1 MDLTKTVPRSPN
13 DKLAGIVSLKRTIDK
28 SKANDEGHLGEYH
41 FDCPHDK
48 PLFEFLNTNAAE
60 FGAKVRE
67 LKTDDAIATWV
78 LQNGLRDKSS
88 DEIEAF
94 NVARRRWHP
103 DPGTDSEKYFKETL
117 AKAAPDR
124 KDIETWF
131 DLLDLD
137 EGRPVPLA
145 TPA

>member
-1 MDLTKTVPRSPN
+1 MDLTKTAPRSPN

-48 PLFEFLNTNAAE
+48 PLFEFLGTNAAE

-78 LQNGLRDKSS
+78 LQNGLRDKSA
-88 DEIEAF
+88 DEIEEF

-103 DPGTDSEKYFKETL
+103 DPGSDSEKYFKETL
-117 AKAAPDR
+117 AKAAPGR
-124 KDIETWF
+124 TDIETWF

-137 EGRPVPLA
+137 EGRPVPVA
-145 TPA
+145 THA

>member
-1 MDLTKTVPRSPN
+1 MDLTKNAPRSPN

-41 FDCPHDK
+41 YDCPHDR
-48 PLFEFLNTNAAE
+48 PLFEFLGTNAAE

-67 LKTDDAIATWV
+67 LKTDNAIAKWV
-78 LQNGLRDKSS
+78 EENGLRDKSS
-88 DEIEAF
+88 AEIDAF
-94 NVARRRWHP
+94 NAARRRWHP
-103 DPGTDSEKYFKETL
+103 DPGTDSDAFFKQTL
-117 AKAAPDR
+117 VSIAPDR

-137 EGRPVPLA
+137 EGRPVPQA
-145 TPA
+145 THV

>member
-28 SKANDEGHLGEYH
+28 SKANDEGHLGEYDY
-41 FDCPHDK
+41 DCPHDK
-48 PLFEFLNTNAAE
+48 PLFAFLGTNGAE

-67 LKTDDAIATWV
+67 LKTDEAIAKWV
-78 LQNGLRDKSS
+78 EENGLKGKSPE
-88 DEIEAF
+88 EIEAF
-94 NVARRRWHP
+94 NVERRRWHP
-103 DPGTDSEKYFKETL
+103 VAGTESETFFKKTL
-117 AKAAPDR
+117 ANVAPDR
-124 KDIETWF
+124 TDIETWF

-145 TPA
+145 TPV